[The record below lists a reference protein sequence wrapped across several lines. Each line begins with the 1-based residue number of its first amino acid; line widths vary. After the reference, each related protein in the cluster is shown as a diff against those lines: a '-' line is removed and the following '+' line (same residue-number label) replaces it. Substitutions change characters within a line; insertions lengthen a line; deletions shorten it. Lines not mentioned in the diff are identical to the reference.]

1 VSECIALAVLHTHT
15 LIPLS
20 SCPSPV
26 LNPTQAAHRAGSP
39 PACRSTRRLARAAL
53 SHQPASCRRHA
64 SHAPHA
70 RASRCIGA
78 PDAHPTFSSHFPL
91 LILPIFSLFL
101 QGFFFSWSSF
111 FVNGLP
117 AVSALG
123 GENWVVVA
131 WYGVGTKHEYGI
143 RTWIMDEC
151 MWACMETD
159 MMSIRV

>member
-1 VSECIALAVLHTHT
+1 VSVSPLRFSTHT

-26 LNPTQAAHRAGSP
+26 LNPAQAAHRTSPP
-39 PACRSTRRLARAAL
+39 PACCSTRRLARAAL
-53 SHQPASCRRHA
+53 SRQPTSCRRHA

-78 PDAHPTFSSHFPL
+78 PDAHPTFSSHFHL

-101 QGFFFSWSSF
+101 PGFFLSPSSF

-123 GENWVVVA
+123 ARTGLSLHGTGLVRSMSMG
-131 WYGVGTKHEYGI
+131 YGLGSWMSACGHVWR
-143 RTWIMDEC
+143 RT
-151 MWACMETD
+151 
-159 MMSIRV
+159 